1 MFILHLILL
10 VVFCIVERFGV
21 MKAPD
26 GILLIP
32 VVSITICVFSC
43 AFPLI
48 WMCISL
54 SSFSLALGVVDLAVM
69 LEFILF
75 FLFFFYLDLLSPIT
89 LLKIVFTSLR
99 FSLLNL
105 LSSMWSKMISISQE
119 GLACH
124 TLAPNNILYVLIASV
139 ISFFWFIHVLYLYS
153 YLVFVMYIANPFSCT
168 IFYALIRHS
177 HEENQ
182 YVEYVLNL
190 YNVFPVY

>member
-10 VVFCIVERFGV
+10 VVFWIVERFGV

-32 VVSITICVFSC
+32 VVSITICLFSC

-89 LLKIVFTSLR
+89 LMQFVLTSFR
-99 FSLLNL
+99 FPWLSL
-105 LSSMWSKMISISQE
+105 LSSVQSEIITKYLE
-119 GLACH
+119 FLACH
-124 TLAPNNILYVLIASV
+124 TLESHKFLYLLIVSV
-139 ISFFWFIHVLYLYS
+139 ISFCGS
-153 YLVFVMYIANPFSCT
+153 YMNYICT
-168 IFYALIRHS
+168 HIYCL
-177 HEENQ
+177 
-182 YVEYVLNL
+182 
-190 YNVFPVY
+190 